1 MSDEETRERLV
12 ADAAV
17 AMMGVSRR
25 LSERGFHAD
34 RVRSELSPQDTLIL
48 RLLQESPGEYA
59 ETDRRTFG
67 GLRTSNT
74 SAALRSL
81 EERDLIRREPDATD
95 GRIVHVYHSEAAGS
109 ALRRIRRE
117 MADILAPIDLT
128 NAELERLVAACK
140 QILDRD

>member
-48 RLLQESPGEYA
+48 RLLQESPGSTPKQIGE
-59 ETDRRTFG
+59 RL